1 MITAPT
7 YSKIILLVKTNYYK
21 RPLLTENDD
30 NDIVS
35 NDIPSTAVVE
45 YEDCGMV
52 ITGNYILI
60 AQEQNNDDKTKE
72 KFTDNKIYHID
83 EIDSF
88 RLYNY

>member
-21 RPLLTENDD
+21 RSLLTEDDD
-30 NDIVS
+30 NDIVGD
-35 NDIPSTAVVE
+35 DIPSTVIVE

-60 AQEQNNDDKTKE
+60 AQEQNKDDKTKE
-72 KFTDNKIYHID
+72 KFTDNKIYNID
-83 EIDSF
+83 EVESF